1 MEDLPFTDENSVI
14 PSLALK
20 HHLKKLYPYA
30 DETKL
35 QLFLLLADINGDS
48 RLEVHELFE
57 FFMEL
62 DGG

>member
-1 MEDLPFTDENSVI
+1 MEDLPFNDENSVI

-35 QLFLLLADINGDS
+35 QLFLLLADINGD
-48 RLEVHELFE
+48 
-57 FFMEL
+57 
-62 DGG
+62 